1 MMVVGMGEALQ
12 REQYGKKNF
21 ILFTT
26 LGASSFIGTLYYLL
40 TGQDALK
47 TISMA
52 IPVTVAVILYVLA
65 SRSKG
70 METIFPWVV
79 IGCTAGAALFNGW
92 IGDPSIATVGIAF
105 FIVGIT
111 SVHVSIGLMG
121 YGFTLALLVLV
132 TFLSR
137 YPHQEQLATS
147 KGSLILVFLLL
158 GIGLFIQI
166 RQAKKLEL
174 QVGKFTAEQRLRAEE
189 EERKH
194 HELNAEVGLV
204 AADLNHIGEMA
215 KRHLAAQHELLEI
228 MDSVAGSVEQEAT
241 QITSI
246 ARNVERMNNEVI
258 EMQRE
263 SDTMCDASLQMQEQS
278 NEIVEVVQSVRSG
291 IESIGTA
298 LDALHGSFD
307 SLTANIGKTNQLA
320 TSIATITEQTNL
332 LALNASIEAA
342 RAGIHGKGF
351 AVVAEEIRKLASMT
365 AATLVEININL
376 ADVNKVNGQSSAKLA
391 DSREKLHLQVQ
402 VTLQA
407 EDRMKGMR
415 DTLGTFHEQFVRFD
429 SNMKEIGN
437 ETAAI
442 GNMMKEFADLLA
454 QSSAALEEVNATIHT
469 TVADNEHVVETLVGT
484 METTNR
490 LTS

>member
-1 MMVVGMGEALQ
+1 MMAMEMGESLQ

-21 ILFTT
+21 ILFAT

-40 TGQDALK
+40 TGQDTLK

-52 IPVTVAVILYVLA
+52 IPVTVAVVLYVLA
-65 SRSKG
+65 SRSRG
-70 METIFPWVV
+70 METLFPWAV
-79 IGCTAGAALFNGW
+79 IGCTAGAAIFNGW
-92 IGDPSIATVGIAF
+92 IGDPSIATAGIAF

-132 TFLSR
+132 TFLTR

-166 RQAKKLEL
+166 RQAKKLEV
-174 QVGKFTAEQRLRAEE
+174 QVGEFTAEQKRRVEE

-194 HELNAEVGLV
+194 HELNTEIGLV
-204 AADLNHIGEMA
+204 AADLNQIGETA

-228 MDSVAGSVEQEAT
+228 MDSVASSVEQEAT
-241 QITSI
+241 QISAI
-246 ARNVERMNNEVI
+246 ARNAERMSNELI

-263 SDTMCDASLQMQEQS
+263 SGTMRDTSLQLQEQS
-278 NEIVEVVQSVRSG
+278 TDIVAVVQSVRSG
-291 IESIGTA
+291 IESVGIA

-365 AATLVEININL
+365 AATLAEINLNL
-376 ADVNKVNGQSSAKLA
+376 ADVNEVNGQSRTALA
-391 DSREKLHLQVQ
+391 ESTEKLYSQVL
-402 VTLQA
+402 VTVEA
-407 EDRMKGMR
+407 ENSIKGMH
-415 DTLGTFHEQFVRFD
+415 DTLGTFLGRFVSFD
-429 SNMKEIGN
+429 SKMKRIGN
-437 ETAAI
+437 ETTAI

-469 TVADNEHVVETLVGT
+469 TVDDNEQVVKTLVGT
-484 METTNR
+484 MERTNR
-490 LTS
+490 LTI